1 MPDFVSQEGEV
12 FDDVALAGEEV
23 PGERLE
29 QLGGR
34 LQEDVNEVLE
44 MFLRWVAVAGLYM
57 SSLWS

>member
-44 MFLRWVAVAGLYM
+44 MFLLI
-57 SSLWS
+57 